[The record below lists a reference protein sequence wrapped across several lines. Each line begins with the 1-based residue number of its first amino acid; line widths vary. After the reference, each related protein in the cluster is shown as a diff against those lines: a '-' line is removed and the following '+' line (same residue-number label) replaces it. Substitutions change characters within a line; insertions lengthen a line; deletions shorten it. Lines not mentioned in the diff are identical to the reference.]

1 MPTLLDFR
9 RRIRSV
15 KNTQQITR
23 AMKFIAAARLRRAQ
37 ETATS
42 LRPYAAGIREVLRSA
57 MSRIENPEQ
66 FPLLTQR
73 PEERVLVLVA
83 AGERGLAGAFN
94 ANVLRRAFEF
104 LREKNDKTVE
114 VIPIAKKSRDA
125 FAKRSWKIVAE
136 YVDVTT
142 RADLAVAA
150 KIAAEVMKIYEA
162 HQADSVYLIYN
173 EFKNVMAQTLRVEKL
188 LPLEPAALG
197 EPSKTRQDADV
208 KATGVTARIDVGTV
222 SVGGS
227 TSVQAGGHA
236 SEVAPSSAVGT
247 SSVPASASVPA
258 SGKSLNAVA
267 ASPTVPVDYIYEQPA
282 AEIFNKLVPRYVEM
296 QIYRMLAET
305 SAAEHAA
312 RMTAMDS
319 ATRNASD
326 VIDALTLH
334 MNKVRQA
341 AITREIIEVVSG
353 AASAG

>member
-37 ETATS
+37 ETAVS
-42 LRPYAAGIREVLRSA
+42 LRPYASGIREILRSA

-66 FPLLTQR
+66 FPLLAQR
-73 PEERVLVLVA
+73 PEERVLVLVTS
-83 AGERGLAGAFN
+83 GERGLCGAFN

-104 LREKNDKTVE
+104 LNEKSGKSVE
-114 VIPIAKKSRDA
+114 VIAIAKKSRDA
-125 FAKRSWKIVAE
+125 FRKRSWKIARD
-136 YVDVTT
+136 YVDVTS
-142 RADLAVAA
+142 RADLGKA
-150 KIAAEVMKIYEA
+150 KEIAGEVMKIYEA
-162 HQADSVYLIYN
+162 GGADSVYLIYN
-173 EFKNVMAQTLRVEKL
+173 EFKNVMMQTLRVEKL
-188 LPLEPAALG
+188 LPLERSALG
-197 EPSKTRQDADV
+197 EHEKGAPP
-208 KATGVTARIDVGTV
+208 
-222 SVGGS
+222 
-227 TSVQAGGHA
+227 
-236 SEVAPSSAVGT
+236 PSSAD
-247 SSVPASASVPA
+247 A
-258 SGKSLNAVA
+258 
-267 ASPTVPVDYIYEQPA
+267 VDYIYEQPA

-296 QIYRMLAET
+296 QIFRMLAES

-312 RMTAMDS
+312 RMTAMES
-319 ATRNASD
+319 ATSNASD

>member
-1 MPTLLDFR
+1 
-9 RRIRSV
+9 
-15 KNTQQITR
+15 
-23 AMKFIAAARLRRAQ
+23 
-37 ETATS
+37 
-42 LRPYAAGIREVLRSA
+42 

-104 LREKNDKTVE
+104 LREKKDKSLA

-125 FAKRSWKIVAE
+125 FAKRNWKIAAE

-150 KIAAEVMKIYEA
+150 KIAGEVMKIYET

-173 EFKNVMAQTLRVEKL
+173 EFKNVMAATLRVEKL
-188 LPLEPAALG
+188 LPLEPVALG
-197 EPSKTRQDADV
+197 EPMKDAL
-208 KATGVTARIDVGTV
+208 
-222 SVGGS
+222 
-227 TSVQAGGHA
+227 
-236 SEVAPSSAVGT
+236 PT
-247 SSVPASASVPA
+247 SSTDA
-258 SGKSLNAVA
+258 
-267 ASPTVPVDYIYEQPA
+267 VDYIYEQPA

-312 RMTAMDS
+312 RMTAMES
-319 ATRNASD
+319 ATSNAAD

>member
-37 ETATS
+37 ETAVS
-42 LRPYAAGIREVLRSA
+42 LRPYAVGIREVLRSA
-57 MSRIENPEQ
+57 MSRVENPEQ
-66 FPLLTQR
+66 FPMLAQR
-73 PEERVLVLVA
+73 PEERVLVVVA
-83 AGERGLAGAFN
+83 AGERGLCGAFN

-104 LREKNDKTVE
+104 LRDNKDKSLE
-114 VIPIAKKSRDA
+114 VITIAKKSRDA
-125 FAKRSWKIVAE
+125 FRKRPWKIAAE
-136 YVDVTT
+136 YVDITT
-142 RADLAVAA
+142 KADMGKAGE
-150 KIAAEVMKIYEA
+150 IAAEVMKRYEA

-188 LPLEPAALG
+188 LPLEQEALSVAEKNAPPA
-197 EPSKTRQDADV
+197 
-208 KATGVTARIDVGTV
+208 
-222 SVGGS
+222 
-227 TSVQAGGHA
+227 
-236 SEVAPSSAVGT
+236 SSAGV
-247 SSVPASASVPA
+247 
-258 SGKSLNAVA
+258 
-267 ASPTVPVDYIYEQPA
+267 VDYIYEQPA
-282 AEIFNKLVPRYVEM
+282 ADIFNKLVPRYVEM
-296 QIYRMLAET
+296 QIFRMLAET

-312 RMTAMDS
+312 RMTAMES
-319 ATRNASD
+319 ATSNASD

>member
-37 ETATS
+37 ETAVS
-42 LRPYAAGIREVLRSA
+42 LRPYARGIREILRSA

-66 FPLLTQR
+66 FPLLAQR
-73 PEERVLVLVA
+73 PEERVLALVTS
-83 AGERGLAGAFN
+83 GERGLCGAFN

-104 LREKNDKTVE
+104 LREKSDKSVE
-114 VIPIAKKSRDA
+114 VIAIAKKSRDA
-125 FAKRSWKIVAE
+125 FRKRSWKIVGE

-142 RADLAVAA
+142 RADLGKARE
-150 KIAAEVMKIYEA
+150 IAAEVMKIYEA
-162 HQADSVYLIYN
+162 GGADSVYLIYN
-173 EFKNVMAQTLRVEKL
+173 EFKNVMMQTLRVEKL
-188 LPLEPAALG
+188 LPLERAALG
-197 EPSKTRQDADV
+197 EHEK
-208 KATGVTARIDVGTV
+208 
-222 SVGGS
+222 GS
-227 TSVQAGGHA
+227 PP
-236 SEVAPSSAVGT
+236 APSG
-247 SSVPASASVPA
+247 
-258 SGKSLNAVA
+258 NA
-267 ASPTVPVDYIYEQPA
+267 VDYIYEQPA

-296 QIYRMLAET
+296 QIYRMIAES

-312 RMTAMDS
+312 RMTAMES
-319 ATRNASD
+319 ATSNASD

>member
-37 ETATS
+37 ETAVS

-83 AGERGLAGAFN
+83 AGERGLCGAFN

-114 VIPIAKKSRDA
+114 VIAIAKKSRDA
-125 FAKRSWKIVAE
+125 FAKRSWKIAAE

-142 RADLAVAA
+142 RADLGVAR

-188 LPLEPAALG
+188 LPLEHAALG
-197 EPSKTRQDADV
+197 EPLKDAPQ
-208 KATGVTARIDVGTV
+208 T
-222 SVGGS
+222 
-227 TSVQAGGHA
+227 
-236 SEVAPSSAVGT
+236 SSAD
-247 SSVPASASVPA
+247 A
-258 SGKSLNAVA
+258 
-267 ASPTVPVDYIYEQPA
+267 VDYIYEQPA

-312 RMTAMDS
+312 RMTAMES
-319 ATRNASD
+319 ATSNASD

>member
-37 ETATS
+37 GTAVL
-42 LRPYAAGIREVLRSA
+42 LRAHAAGICEVLRSA
-57 MSRIENPEQ
+57 MSRIEDPEQ

-104 LREKNDKTVE
+104 LREKNDKTLE

-125 FAKRSWKIVAE
+125 FAKRSWKIAAE

-150 KIAAEVMKIYEA
+150 EIAAEVMKIYET

-173 EFKNVMAQTLRVEKL
+173 EFKNVMAQTVRVEKL
-188 LPLEPAALG
+188 LPLERAPLD
-197 EPSKTRQDADV
+197 EPDKNV
-208 KATGVTARIDVGTV
+208 P
-222 SVGGS
+222 
-227 TSVQAGGHA
+227 
-236 SEVAPSSAVGT
+236 PSS
-247 SSVPASASVPA
+247 SADM
-258 SGKSLNAVA
+258 
-267 ASPTVPVDYIYEQPA
+267 VDYIYEQPA

-296 QIYRMLAET
+296 QVYRMIAES

-312 RMTAMDS
+312 RMTAMES
-319 ATRNASD
+319 ATSNASD

>member
-37 ETATS
+37 ETAVS

-66 FPLLTQR
+66 FSLLTQR
-73 PEERVLVLVA
+73 REERVLVLVA
-83 AGERGLAGAFN
+83 AGERGLCGAFN
-94 ANVLRRAFEF
+94 ANVLRRAFDF

-114 VIPIAKKSRDA
+114 VIAIAKKSRDA
-125 FAKRSWKIVAE
+125 FAKRSWKIAAE

-142 RADLAVAA
+142 RADLGVAA
-150 KIAAEVMKIYEA
+150 KIAVEVMKIYEA

-188 LPLEPAALG
+188 LPLEHAALG
-197 EPSKTRQDADV
+197 EPLKDTLR
-208 KATGVTARIDVGTV
+208 
-222 SVGGS
+222 
-227 TSVQAGGHA
+227 
-236 SEVAPSSAVGT
+236 T
-247 SSVPASASVPA
+247 SSTDA
-258 SGKSLNAVA
+258 
-267 ASPTVPVDYIYEQPA
+267 VDYIYEQPA
-282 AEIFNKLVPRYVEM
+282 AEIFSKLVPRYVEM

-312 RMTAMDS
+312 RMTAMES
-319 ATRNASD
+319 ATSNASD

>member
-37 ETATS
+37 DTALS
-42 LRPYAAGIREVLRSA
+42 LRPYATGIREVLRSA
-57 MSRIENPEQ
+57 MSRIENPDQ
-66 FPLLTQR
+66 FPMLAHR
-73 PEERVLVLVA
+73 PEDRVLVLVA

-94 ANVLRRAFEF
+94 ANVLRTAFEF
-104 LREKNDKTVE
+104 IKSKGGKSVE
-114 VIPIAKKSRDA
+114 VIPIAKKSREA
-125 FAKRSWKIVAE
+125 FRKRDYKIVAE

-142 RADLAVAA
+142 KADLKVART
-150 KIAAEVMKIYEA
+150 ITAEVMKIYEA

-173 EFKNVMAQTLRVEKL
+173 EFKNVMAATLRVEKL
-188 LPLEPAALG
+188 LPLEREALAGHEKGAPPA
-197 EPSKTRQDADV
+197 
-208 KATGVTARIDVGTV
+208 
-222 SVGGS
+222 
-227 TSVQAGGHA
+227 
-236 SEVAPSSAVGT
+236 SSAE
-247 SSVPASASVPA
+247 
-258 SGKSLNAVA
+258 N
-267 ASPTVPVDYIYEQPA
+267 VDYIYEQPA

-296 QIYRMLAET
+296 QVYRMLAET

-312 RMTAMDS
+312 RMTAMES
-319 ATRNASD
+319 ATSNASD

>member
-37 ETATS
+37 ETAVS
-42 LRPYAAGIREVLRSA
+42 LRPYASGIREILRSA

-73 PEERVLVLVA
+73 PEEKVLVLVTS
-83 AGERGLAGAFN
+83 GERGLCGAFN

-104 LREKNDKTVE
+104 LREKSDKSVE
-114 VIPIAKKSRDA
+114 VITIAKKSRDA
-125 FAKRSWKIVAE
+125 FRKRSWKIASE
-136 YVDVTT
+136 YVDVTS
-142 RADLAVAA
+142 RADLGKARE
-150 KIAAEVMKIYEA
+150 IAAEVMKIYESGG
-162 HQADSVYLIYN
+162 ADSVYLIYN
-173 EFKNVMAQTLRVEKL
+173 EFKNVMMQTLRVEKL
-188 LPLEPAALG
+188 LPLEHSALNEHEKNVPPTSATPA
-197 EPSKTRQDADV
+197 
-208 KATGVTARIDVGTV
+208 
-222 SVGGS
+222 
-227 TSVQAGGHA
+227 
-236 SEVAPSSAVGT
+236 
-247 SSVPASASVPA
+247 
-258 SGKSLNAVA
+258 
-267 ASPTVPVDYIYEQPA
+267 VDYIYEQPA

-296 QIYRMLAET
+296 QIFRMLAES

-312 RMTAMDS
+312 RMTAMES
-319 ATRNASD
+319 ATSNASD

>member
-37 ETATS
+37 ETAVS
-42 LRPYAAGIREVLRSA
+42 LRPYASGIREILRSA

-73 PEERVLVLVA
+73 PEERVLVLVTS
-83 AGERGLAGAFN
+83 GERGLCGAFN
-94 ANVLRRAFEF
+94 ANVLRRAFDF
-104 LREKNDKTVE
+104 LREKSGKSVE
-114 VIPIAKKSRDA
+114 VITLAKKSRDA
-125 FAKRSWKIVAE
+125 FRKRSWKIASE
-136 YVDVTT
+136 YVDVTS
-142 RADLAVAA
+142 RADLGKARE
-150 KIAAEVMKIYEA
+150 IAAEVMKIYEA
-162 HQADSVYLIYN
+162 GGADSVYLIYN
-173 EFKNVMAQTLRVEKL
+173 EFKNVMMQTLRVEKL
-188 LPLEPAALG
+188 LPLERSALG
-197 EPSKTRQDADV
+197 GHEKGAPPTSTADA
-208 KATGVTARIDVGTV
+208 
-222 SVGGS
+222 
-227 TSVQAGGHA
+227 
-236 SEVAPSSAVGT
+236 
-247 SSVPASASVPA
+247 
-258 SGKSLNAVA
+258 
-267 ASPTVPVDYIYEQPA
+267 VDYIYEQPA

-296 QIYRMLAET
+296 QVFRMLAES

-312 RMTAMDS
+312 RMTAMES
-319 ATRNASD
+319 ATSNASD

>member
-37 ETATS
+37 ETAVS

-83 AGERGLAGAFN
+83 AGERGLCGAFN

-114 VIPIAKKSRDA
+114 VIAIAKKSRDA
-125 FAKRSWKIVAE
+125 FAKRSWKIAAE

-142 RADLAVAA
+142 RADLGIAR

-188 LPLEPAALG
+188 LPLEHAALG
-197 EPSKTRQDADV
+197 EPLKDAP
-208 KATGVTARIDVGTV
+208 
-222 SVGGS
+222 
-227 TSVQAGGHA
+227 QA
-236 SEVAPSSAVGT
+236 SSAD
-247 SSVPASASVPA
+247 A
-258 SGKSLNAVA
+258 
-267 ASPTVPVDYIYEQPA
+267 VDYIYEQPA

-312 RMTAMDS
+312 RMTAMES
-319 ATRNASD
+319 ATSNASD